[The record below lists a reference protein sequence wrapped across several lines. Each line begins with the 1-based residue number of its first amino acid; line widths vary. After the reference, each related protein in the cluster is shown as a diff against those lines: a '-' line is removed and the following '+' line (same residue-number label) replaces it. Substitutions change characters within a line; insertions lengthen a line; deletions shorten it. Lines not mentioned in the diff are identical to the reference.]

1 VELNVIAYEFFQ
13 LNNIGVW
20 HENAIGMGVPR
31 DEQRI
36 ATILRAASIEDR
48 SPATVNPK

>member
-20 HENAIGMGVPR
+20 HQNAIGMGVPG
-31 DEQRI
+31 DEQGNLVGDF
-36 ATILRAASIEDR
+36 TLVKQDHSL
-48 SPATVNPK
+48 